1 VRKFCVR
8 DLARGIILRARVDR
22 DEFES
27 HHGPANCR
35 SEDSDS
41 EEEEPDSGAID
52 EDSDADRNAAPL
64 RHPAFSPQLLPVLA
78 HDWESSEEEIPTNEA
93 PTPPRRKT
101 GPPKGR
107 KNRPET
113 GRSVTAAAPRVN
125 PTIIAQPSR
134 KHIYLPLPPNGRAR
148 RLVCSSALDIWCAV
162 TMRGDIQ
169 FINGIEQ

>member
-1 VRKFCVR
+1 MWV
-8 DLARGIILRARVDR
+8 GQHG
-22 DEFES
+22 FEN
-27 HHGPANCR
+27 HQCTTKHN

-52 EDSDADRNAAPL
+52 EGSDADRGAGPL
-64 RHPAFSPQLLPVLA
+64 PHPAFSPPLLPTLT

-93 PTPPRRKT
+93 SPPPRRKS
-101 GPPKGR
+101 GPPKER

-113 GRSVTAAAPRVN
+113 GGPSTVAAPRDN
-125 PTIIAQPSR
+125 LPIIAQPSR
-134 KHIYLPLPPNGRAR
+134 KHLNLPYPPNGRAR

-162 TMRGDIQ
+162 TMRGDVQ